1 MSDRYRELM
10 DAGFKY
16 IETRDFEKAKE
27 CFQQAVKMNETDDI
41 SNHWL
46 GTTLGKLGESEPAL
60 VYLNR
65 AIENSDDVQV
75 KAQSWL
81 GIAGVFNDL
90 GRKNEAI
97 EAAVK
102 AYALDRDDP
111 YKAQFL
117 GMLMDP
123 DIIFSFGPPEKTAPK
138 RLKVREK
145 RSPPVHLTLITEASQ
160 ALDERNMEQFENL
173 INKAQELAPDDP
185 LCHIGL
191 SVVKEMKGDLHGA
204 AKELVEAG
212 LLYMKEKRLD
222 DANKSFLNAT
232 HHRKRNP
239 EAWFNIGLIQ
249 REWGELDDAVK
260 AFKKSLTGRRNDPK
274 THLQL
279 GIALYDLIEFDDA
292 EKSMKR
298 SIELDSTAESWLH
311 LGSIQAAKG
320 EHHDVLYSL
329 EEADRLSERGE
340 KRVFF
345 ALGLSNLLLGQDE
358 DARNRFREWVE
369 TTTELVK
376 RTNRRIGHV
385 LRMDINQPKV
395 WLTLDEICEE
405 LGSRWERDLT
415 LKVATQMVPDSAQV
429 WYRFS
434 KVAIDRRVRDSAQ
447 DQAYCLDSDDP
458 DIKFAEAR
466 SFYDIGM
473 KKEALDLFYEV
484 LEIKPDHQNA
494 EKWVSYIEEDFA
506 ELEKLGHSPHLG
518 FYGYYV
524 EDEGPYQDEWERGEA

>member
-1 MSDRYRELM
+1 MIDSYRELM

-16 IETRDFEKAKE
+16 IETRELQKAKE
-27 CFQQAVKMNETDDI
+27 CFQQAVTMNETDDV

-46 GTTLGKLGESEPAL
+46 GTTLGKLGESEQAL
-60 VYLNR
+60 VYLKR
-65 AIENSDDVQV
+65 AIEISHDVQV
-75 KAQSWL
+75 KAQSWF

-90 GRKNEAI
+90 GRKSEAI
-97 EAAVK
+97 EAATK

-123 DIIFSFGPPEKTAPK
+123 DIIFSFGPLEKTAPK
-138 RLKVREK
+138 RIKVREK
-145 RSPPVHLTLITEASQ
+145 KPPPVHLKLITEASQ
-160 ALDERNMEQFENL
+160 ALDERDMERFEEL
-173 INKAQELAPDDP
+173 IFKAHELAPDDP

-191 SVVKEMKGDLHGA
+191 SVVKEMKCDLHGS

-212 LLYMKEKRLD
+212 RLYMTEKRLD

-232 HHRKRNP
+232 HHHKRNP

-249 REWGELDDAVK
+249 REWGELDDTVK
-260 AFKKSLTGRRNDPK
+260 AFKKSLTGRKNDPK

-279 GIALYDLIEFDDA
+279 GIAFYDLIEFDDA

-298 SIELDSTAESWLH
+298 SIELDSTAESWLY

-320 EHHDVLYSL
+320 EYEKAVESL
-329 EEADRLSERGE
+329 KEADRISERGE

-345 ALGLSNLLLGQDE
+345 TLGIVNLLLGNE
-358 DARNRFREWVE
+358 GEALSRLREWVDA
-369 TTTELVK
+369 TTEKTKLAK

-385 LRMDINQPKV
+385 LRMDINQPRV

-405 LGSRWERDLT
+405 IGLHWERDLV
-415 LKVATQMVPDSAQV
+415 LKVASRMVSDSAQV
-429 WYRFS
+429 WYQFS
-434 KVAIDRRVRDSAQ
+434 KVSIDRRVRNSAR
-447 DQAYCLDSDDP
+447 DKAYSLDSDDP

-466 SFYDIGM
+466 SFYDTGM

-484 LEIKPDHQNA
+484 LETKPDHQNA
-494 EKWVSYIEEDFA
+494 ERWVSYIEEEF
-506 ELEKLGHSPHLG
+506 EEIEKLGHSPHLG

-524 EDEGPYQDEWERGEA
+524 EDEGPYHDEWE